1 MSIAGS
7 VRPGW
12 LSRRWRSGRRF
23 VVPVAIVIL
32 WQLVCWAGLV
42 SPRMVPSPIAI
53 LKTAA
58 ELVETGELTTSLIVS
73 LTRVVI
79 GLTFG
84 ISLGVVLALIAGL
97 SRAGEDTIDATLQML
112 RTLPFLGLVPLF
124 ILWFGIGET
133 PKIAL
138 VVVGCVFPIYLAL
151 FSGIRG
157 LDKKLIEAGQTLG
170 LTRWETIVHIILPG
184 AVPSALVGLR
194 YGLGIALLSLVVSEQ
209 VNADSGIGFLMN
221 SARDVFRTDII
232 FLCLIIYA
240 MLGLLADQLVR
251 VLERVLLYWR
261 PSFVK
266 E

>member
-1 MSIAGS
+1 MSSEAS
-7 VRPGW
+7 ARP
-12 LSRRWRSGRRF
+12 RRF
-23 VVPVAIVIL
+23 ARWWKLIRRFLVPLAIVIL
-32 WQLVCWAGLV
+32 WQLFCSAGLV
-42 SPRMVPSPIAI
+42 SPRMVPSPYEIFR
-53 LKTAA
+53 TAM
-58 ELVETGELTTSLIVS
+58 ELVQTRELTTSLVVS
-73 LTRVVI
+73 LTRVVV
-79 GLTFG
+79 GLTIG
-84 ISLGVVLALIAGL
+84 ISLGVALALIAGL
-97 SRAGEDTIDATLQML
+97 SRAGEDAIDATIQML

-133 PKIAL
+133 PKVAL

-157 LDKKLIEAGQTLG
+157 VDKKLIEAGQTLG
-170 LTRWETIVHIILPG
+170 LSRWEAIIHIILPG

-209 VNADSGIGFLMN
+209 VNADSGIGYLMT

-232 FLCLIIYA
+232 FLCLLVYA
-240 MLGLLADQLVR
+240 LLGLLADQIVR
-251 VLERVLLYWR
+251 VLERGLMYWR

>member
-1 MSIAGS
+1 MSTEAS
-7 VRPGW
+7 VRPGT
-12 LSRRWRSGRRF
+12 LARWWKSARRF

-32 WQLVCWAGLV
+32 WQLVCSAGFV
-42 SPRMVPSPIAI
+42 SPRMVPSPLSIFW
-53 LKTAA
+53 TAV
-58 ELVETGELTTSLIVS
+58 ELVQTGELTTSLIVS
-73 LTRVVI
+73 LTRVAI
-79 GLTFG
+79 GLTIG
-84 ISLGVVLALIAGL
+84 ISLGVALALIAGL
-97 SRAGEDTIDATLQML
+97 SRAGEDAIDATLQMF

-133 PKIAL
+133 PKVAL

-170 LTRWETIVHIILPG
+170 LTRWETIIHIILPG

-209 VNADSGIGFLMN
+209 VNADSGIGYLMT

-232 FLCLIIYA
+232 FLCLLIYA
-240 MLGLLADQLVR
+240 VLGLLADQIVR
-251 VLERVLLYWR
+251 VLERSLLYWR